1 MSDMLNQKGI
11 SKSSIFFDKFSF
23 LCKKKGVSFSKAVES
38 IGLNRTVVVKW
49 KNGSIPSGSTLTK
62 LATYFDVPVDYL
74 LDKKDDS
81 TEVLPSAASLS
92 SSQKQLVE
100 LAESLTDDEIKKV
113 LSYIRFVLSERD
125 GK

>member
-1 MSDMLNQKGI
+1 M
-11 SKSSIFFDKFSF
+11 FFDKFSS
-23 LCKKKGVSFSKAVES
+23 LCKEKGVSCSKAVEN

-74 LDKKDDS
+74 LDKKDDNAEALS
-81 TEVLPSAASLS
+81 SATSLS

-100 LAESLTDDEIKKV
+100 LAESLTDEEIKKV
-113 LSYIRFVLSERD
+113 LSYIRFVVSERD

>member
-1 MSDMLNQKGI
+1 M
-11 SKSSIFFDKFSF
+11 FFDKFSS
-23 LCKKKGVSFSKAVES
+23 LCKEKGVSCSKAVEN

-81 TEVLPSAASLS
+81 TEALSSAASFS

-100 LAESLTDDEIKKV
+100 LTESLTDDEIKKV
-113 LSYIRFVLSERD
+113 LSYIRFIVSERN